1 MATDP
6 ITQWTIAAWDGLVS
20 KDDMRCSWKQAM
32 INVAGASRPFGQVC
46 GPAGAMVA
54 SAVRI
59 GWKVPSPFHF
69 IMGCGTLLN
78 LHDIAPRDVQLLAN
92 RSLMH
97 LEAVSSSLA
106 ARIGGPPDLEPL
118 RSFLHSIGRTKA
130 AASLR
135 SLGEG
140 GWWTQSRMYEAGMPG
155 VSDDICKACHKQRG
169 TLYHRC
175 CECEASAGLRMRTSK
190 HRGILDLGPVCSTWR
205 RASLPAWSAVA
216 PEANQ
221 APTFCRQVVWGSG
234 G

>member
-1 MATDP
+1 
-6 ITQWTIAAWDGLVS
+6 
-20 KDDMRCSWKQAM
+20 
-32 INVAGASRPFGQVC
+32 
-46 GPAGAMVA
+46 MVA

-97 LEAVSSSLA
+97 VEAVSSSLA

-118 RSFLHSIGRTKA
+118 RSFLHSIRRTKA

-155 VSDDICKACHKQRG
+155 VSDDICKACHKQIG

-175 CECEASAGLRMRTSK
+175 CECEASAGLRMPPYK
-190 HRGILDLGPVCSTWR
+190 V
-205 RASLPAWSAVA
+205 ASVTPNLSPHTDCRVLLFAYMVTTAFA
-216 PEANQ
+216 P
-221 APTFCRQVVWGSG
+221 FSDK
-234 G
+234 